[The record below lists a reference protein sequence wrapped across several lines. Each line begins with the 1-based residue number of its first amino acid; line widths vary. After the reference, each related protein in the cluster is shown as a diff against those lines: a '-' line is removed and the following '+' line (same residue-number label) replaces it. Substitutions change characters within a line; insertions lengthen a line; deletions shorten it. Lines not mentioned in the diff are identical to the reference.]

1 MTGLFAFL
9 GMPKLNKQLEINLFA
24 HIYRLSFSSFST
36 ARIGHTGMKVDEI
49 LENIIAAAKVIDNK
63 LPKVLLIALQTN
75 RFILQPYFYIIY
87 WFCFCRNG
95 KM

>member
-63 LPKVLLIALQTN
+63 LPKVLLIDCLTD
-75 RFILQPYFYIIY
+75 
-87 WFCFCRNG
+87 
-95 KM
+95 K